1 MGNLEGRVCLVTG
14 AGGGIGSSISLK
26 LAAQGASLVLTDI
39 NEEQLE
45 LTTEQCRAM
54 GVPAFGYRIDLTDSA
69 ALEQLV
75 GQTLSHFH
83 HIDVLANVAG
93 IMETRSFL
101 DIQAD
106 EWNRMF
112 AINVTTTF
120 QLIQLTAKA
129 MIGKGKGGS
138 IINLASTAGR
148 LHRPMAAHYA
158 ASKAAVISLTRSA
171 AVALAPHQ
179 IRINALCPGII
190 DTSMIQRVRES
201 RSEMLAVSQD
211 EIQQHWER
219 IIPMGRL
226 ASPDEV
232 ADLAAFLAS
241 DASRYI
247 TGEAIGIN
255 GGTDAS

>member
-1 MGNLEGRVCLVTG
+1 MGNLDGRVCLVTG
-14 AGGGIGSSISLK
+14 AGGGIGRSISLK
-26 LAAQGASLVLTDI
+26 LASQGANLVLTDI
-39 NEEQLE
+39 NEEQLNDTVQQCCE
-45 LTTEQCRAM
+45 L
-54 GVPAFGYRIDLTDSA
+54 GVSASGYRIDLTDST
-69 ALEQLV
+69 ALEYV
-75 GQTLSHFH
+75 VEQTKSQFQK
-83 HIDVLANVAG
+83 IDVLANVAG

-101 DIQAD
+101 EIKAD

-120 QLIQLTAKA
+120 QLIQLVAKE
-129 MIGKGKGGS
+129 MIEQGNGGS
-138 IINLASTAGR
+138 IINLSSTAGR

-171 AVALAPHQ
+171 AVALAPSN
-179 IRINALCPGII
+179 IRVNALCPGII
-190 DTSMIQRVRES
+190 DTPMIQQVRES
-201 RSEMLAVSQD
+201 RSELLDISQD
-211 EIQQHWER
+211 DIQKHWER

-241 DASRYI
+241 DAARYI